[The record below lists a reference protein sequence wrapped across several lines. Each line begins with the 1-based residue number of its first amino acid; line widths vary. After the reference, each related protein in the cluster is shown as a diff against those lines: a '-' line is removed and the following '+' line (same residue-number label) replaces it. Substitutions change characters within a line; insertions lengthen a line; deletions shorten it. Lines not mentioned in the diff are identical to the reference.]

1 MCVTVLCVPASGL
14 VGGEWSLCVS
24 SIFLRW
30 PPHVVALVKICDKVL
45 CAVAPVKI
53 CNEVLCAVALVM
65 IFDWVVCFVVPWY
78 L

>member
-14 VGGEWSLCVS
+14 VGGEWSFCVL

-30 PPHVVALVKICDKVL
+30 ISYAVALVKVCDK
-45 CAVAPVKI
+45 
-53 CNEVLCAVALVM
+53 VLCAVALVM